1 MNSTSAMGIPATP
14 ASVPEPLLRSCREV
28 IEHAGQLALALVEQ
42 GPAVQRALSRL
53 GLGEHT
59 AVLVDAVMTL
69 DHHTNYLGGPPAPQ
83 PTGLPDGPLRGVL

>member
-1 MNSTSAMGIPATP
+1 MNSTSHMGIPATP
-14 ASVPEPLLRSCREV
+14 TSVPEPLVRSCREV
-28 IEHAGQLALALVEQ
+28 IDLAGAFALAMVEQ
-42 GPAVQRALSRL
+42 GPAVHRVLDRL
-53 GLGEHT
+53 GLGDHA